1 MSSGPP
7 DNRGPVLFLVM
18 LVMAALLAVAWG
30 LGDTGGSDDTPPY
43 PPPSQ
48 GPTERQRPRT
58 PKPSPQVSPLAPSTE
73 ASSARDAGLPSHP

>member
-18 LVMAALLAVAWG
+18 LVMAGLIAVAWG
-30 LGDTGGSDDTPPY
+30 LGDTGGSDDGPPY

-48 GPTERQRPRT
+48 GPSERPRA
-58 PKPSPQVSPLAPSTE
+58 PKPSPQASPLAPSTE
-73 ASSARDAGLPSHP
+73 DSSARDAGLPSHP

>member
-30 LGDTGGSDDTPPY
+30 LGDTDGSDDTPPY
-43 PPPSQ
+43 RPPSQ
-48 GPTERQRPRT
+48 GPTHR
-58 PKPSPQVSPLAPSTE
+58 
-73 ASSARDAGLPSHP
+73 